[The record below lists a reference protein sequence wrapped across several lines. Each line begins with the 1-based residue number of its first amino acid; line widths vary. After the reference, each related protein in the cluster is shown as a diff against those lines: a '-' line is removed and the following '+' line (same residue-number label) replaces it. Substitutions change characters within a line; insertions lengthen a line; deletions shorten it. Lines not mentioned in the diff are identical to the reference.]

1 MTSIQK
7 AENFAGAQPT
17 GRRAGRPR
25 RLTLDQILDAGL
37 AIGLDNNLT
46 MAAVAERLGVSATV
60 LYGYVSGR
68 EELIRFA
75 SARAAMDH
83 NFPNDEGQYWALYG
97 AQHARALYDLMTG
110 PGGLLNQYLTGN
122 MGPESDLDRTEIWLA
137 AFMKRGFSGEDAFS
151 LLERMGLIVVGGAV
165 MGLNDQALRGAGVG
179 YTAGARNMFETL
191 SDQNFPL
198 TKSQAAGFIGRVDV
212 WRRGVLELFES
223 VADQRGE
230 HFPKAEVKALLGL

>member
-83 NFPNDEGQYWALYG
+83 DFPNDEGQY
-97 AQHARALYDLMTG
+97 
-110 PGGLLNQYLTGN
+110 
-122 MGPESDLDRTEIWLA
+122 
-137 AFMKRGFSGEDAFS
+137 
-151 LLERMGLIVVGGAV
+151 
-165 MGLNDQALRGAGVG
+165 
-179 YTAGARNMFETL
+179 
-191 SDQNFPL
+191 
-198 TKSQAAGFIGRVDV
+198 
-212 WRRGVLELFES
+212 
-223 VADQRGE
+223 
-230 HFPKAEVKALLGL
+230 

>member
-1 MTSIQK
+1 
-7 AENFAGAQPT
+7 
-17 GRRAGRPR
+17 
-25 RLTLDQILDAGL
+25 
-37 AIGLDNNLT
+37 
-46 MAAVAERLGVSATV
+46 
-60 LYGYVSGR
+60 
-68 EELIRFA
+68 
-75 SARAAMDH
+75 
-83 NFPNDEGQYWALYG
+83 
-97 AQHARALYDLMTG
+97 
-110 PGGLLNQYLTGN
+110 